1 MLKENFSLIKNMF
14 LYLRSDF
21 YQLFTLKLI
30 FIQINIETAESLVCL
45 NQIKCFFT
53 TF

>member
-21 YQLFTLKLI
+21 YQLFWTIIDSELLSK
-30 FIQINIETAESLVCL
+30 IQLS
-45 NQIKCFFT
+45 K
-53 TF
+53 